1 MANFSFREHRCIDCK
16 CCDPNRFLC
25 HPEDP
30 DCEEEYELD
39 MNDLY
44 SVKIC
49 DFFKRKENTND

>member
-16 CCDPNRFLC
+16 CCDPDRFLC

-44 SVKIC
+44 SIKRC
-49 DFFKRKENTND
+49 DFFKRKEN